1 VHRVRPRTLVLVLP
15 ALVGTAALLAASRHG
30 PYASPDSAFYVG
42 LARHLVDGAGLTA
55 PPGSPPLA
63 HFPPLFPLL
72 LAAAGRLGGID
83 PLDAAAV
90 VNPLLF
96 GATAVLVAMA
106 VRSRTG
112 STAVAV
118 AAGAGAVVG
127 QDLLV
132 YGGSALSEPLFTVLV
147 LGSLLALARSVTQRS
162 DLALAGAAT
171 LAAAAC
177 LTRYVGVA
185 LVLAG
190 AAVLW
195 RLEPGRRRWRAALF
209 AAASSGPALVWV
221 AAVGRANRP
230 LELHLFDLRYWSTGI
245 GSLSRWVLPGFVP
258 WPLRVAALGA
268 LGAALLHLRRQVGA
282 GPPGDEGS
290 DRRAV
295 QRADPLPMLLVA
307 FAACYMAVLV
317 GDRLVLDDTGR
328 LDARFLAPLH
338 VVALV
343 GLVPF
348 AHRALRPP
356 TAAAYRRRAAVAVV
370 GLAGLHG
377 LQAVTFLASG
387 VWDDSVDRRGL
398 SGRAWQESPVMADLA
413 DLPDEVPVYSNAA
426 DAVFLLL
433 GRRSASIPPRRDY
446 LRGTEEPGYGAAV
459 EAMGR
464 DLRRRG
470 GVVVYFTP
478 FEYRQVFLP
487 SAAQLASSVPLE
499 VVATDALATVYRW
512 AGRRQPAATAASAAG
527 SQLARSAS
535 RPSLEKTST
544 SG

>member
-1 VHRVRPRTLVLVLP
+1 VHCVRPRILVLVLP

-42 LARHLVDGAGLTA
+42 LARHLVDGAGLTP

-112 STAVAV
+112 STAVAA
-118 AAGAGAVVG
+118 AAGAAAVVG

-147 LGSLLALARSVTQRS
+147 LGSLLVLARSVARRS

-190 AAVLW
+190 AAALW
-195 RLEPGRRRWRAALF
+195 RLEHGRRRWRAALF
-209 AAASSGPALVWV
+209 AAAASGPALVWV

-258 WPLRVAALGA
+258 WPLRVAALGL
-268 LGAALLHLRRQVGA
+268 LGAALLHLRRQA
-282 GPPGDEGS
+282 
-290 DRRAV
+290 
-295 QRADPLPMLLVA
+295 
-307 FAACYMAVLV
+307 
-317 GDRLVLDDTGR
+317 TGR
-328 LDARFLAPLH
+328 
-338 VVALV
+338 
-343 GLVPF
+343 
-348 AHRALRPP
+348 
-356 TAAAYRRRAAVAVV
+356 TAAPCSEPTRCRCCSSPSLPATSPCWWAT
-370 GLAGLHG
+370 GSCWTTPAGWTP
-377 LQAVTFLASG
+377 AFSPRSTSSRWSG
-387 VWDDSVDRRGL
+387 WCR
-398 SGRAWQESPVMADLA
+398 SPT
-413 DLPDEVPVYSNAA
+413 
-426 DAVFLLL
+426 
-433 GRRSASIPPRRDY
+433 GHCGPRWP
-446 LRGTEEPGYGAAV
+446 LRTGGEP
-459 EAMGR
+459 
-464 DLRRRG
+464 L
-470 GVVVYFTP
+470 
-478 FEYRQVFLP
+478 LP
-487 SAAQLASSVPLE
+487 S
-499 VVATDALATVYRW
+499 W
-512 AGRRQPAATAASAAG
+512 AWPACTACRR
-527 SQLARSAS
+527 
-535 RPSLEKTST
+535 
-544 SG
+544 